1 MAGQGEDG
9 RRGDLLAPICA
20 HLLAHGLDR
29 SGLRELAAAAGTS
42 DRMLLYYF
50 RDKADLMAAAMER
63 LAAGLTAQLDAAR
76 APAPMSEAALAD
88 RLVGMVLDD
97 EVWPFMQ
104 LWLEIAAKGAR
115 GDPIFRE
122 TGGRI
127 GAGFLDWIAAQSDAP
142 TDAERRAV
150 AARLLPVLDG
160 LILLKA
166 VGLDETCAAPWRSG
180 RPPRPLQG

>member
-9 RRGDLLAPICA
+9 RRGELLAPICA

-63 LAAGLTAQLDAAR
+63 LAEALTAQLDAAR
-76 APAPMSEAALAD
+76 APAPLSEAALAD

-97 EVWPFMQ
+97 GVWPFMQ

-122 TGGRI
+122 TGGGSRPVSST
-127 GAGFLDWIAAQSDAP
+127 GS
-142 TDAERRAV
+142 RRS
-150 AARLLPVLDG
+150 R
-160 LILLKA
+160 
-166 VGLDETCAAPWRSG
+166 T
-180 RPPRPLQG
+180 PRPKHGGAPSRRGSCRCWTG